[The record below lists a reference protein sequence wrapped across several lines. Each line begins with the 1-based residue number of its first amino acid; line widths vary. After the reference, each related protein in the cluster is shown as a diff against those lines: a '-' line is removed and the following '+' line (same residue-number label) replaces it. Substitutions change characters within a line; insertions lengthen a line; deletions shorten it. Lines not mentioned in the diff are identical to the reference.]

1 MTVCRGK
8 LLCDRVVRI
17 VIRGVK
23 LPQEGVRRVVVK
35 QVVVVLEAENSIN
48 RKIEVM
54 LFSGKNLE
62 LTEIFSLSS
71 AQIQNEITKVTF
83 FCQICI
89 LSILCLFRPK

>member
-1 MTVCRGK
+1 M
-8 LLCDRVVRI
+8 
-17 VIRGVK
+17 
-23 LPQEGVRRVVVK
+23 K
-35 QVVVVLEAENSIN
+35 QVVVVPANTNPPKQILEAENSIN

-83 FCQICI
+83 FAISAYFACYAPSSTTKDPFFVKENQ
-89 LSILCLFRPK
+89 

>member
-1 MTVCRGK
+1 M
-8 LLCDRVVRI
+8 
-17 VIRGVK
+17 
-23 LPQEGVRRVVVK
+23 VK

-62 LTEIFSLSS
+62 PTEIFSLSS

-83 FCQICI
+83 FAK
-89 LSILCLFRPK
+89 SAF